1 MEESQIPPSITGTT
15 VGIVSFIGFTPE
27 IFFAPITG
35 RILDATPGIGG
46 LQNYFL
52 FLAAV
57 AALGLGITLLLFLRN
72 TRRHP
77 AAWRMPRIDAGD

>member
-1 MEESQIPPSITGTT
+1 MEETRILTPSTGTT

-27 IFFAPITG
+27 IFFAPITA
-35 RILDATPGIGG
+35 RILDATPGIGS

-57 AALGLGITLLLFLRN
+57 ATPGLGIALVLFLLN
-72 TRRHP
+72 MRRMS
-77 AAWRMPRIDAGD
+77 RLDAGE

>member
-1 MEESQIPPSITGTT
+1 MEETRIPTPSTGTT

-46 LQNYFL
+46 LQNYFVL
-52 FLAAV
+52 LAAV
-57 AALGLGITLLLFLRN
+57 ASLGLGIAVLLALQN
-72 TRRHP
+72 TRRR
-77 AAWRMPRIDAGD
+77 AAARRVSRLAAGE